1 LTGSDNG
8 DGVVLNANLKE
19 GDDPGDGNEKESNDR
34 HYLIFDIIAQINKAK
49 GQRERESYLVLEDQ
63 LKS

>member
-49 GQRERESYLVLEDQ
+49 G
-63 LKS
+63 